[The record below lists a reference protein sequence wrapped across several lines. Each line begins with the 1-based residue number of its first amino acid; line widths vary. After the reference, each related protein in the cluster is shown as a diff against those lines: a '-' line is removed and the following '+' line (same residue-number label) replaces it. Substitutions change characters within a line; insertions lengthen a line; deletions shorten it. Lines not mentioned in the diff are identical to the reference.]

1 MKKTNKASFV
11 LGGLILFFALMCAVG
26 STDAEAAMKLN
37 AKSKTIYVGR
47 TYTLKVLNTKKSVK
61 WKSSKKSVATVS
73 KKGVVKGVKAG
84 KAVISAQIGKKQL
97 KCNVT
102 VKNNVSVSKSSVT
115 LDKDKST
122 TVKITIK
129 KDVNNI
135 RFKVGN
141 PGIASCKWGNWKGM
155 TIPLKITAN
164 KPGTTTV
171 TITNSYSKEKV
182 KIKVKVRQPW
192 DNVKVVIPNT
202 IGEQDS
208 PGNRMKI
215 TKYSFYQEYSGSSFY
230 TMDIQFKLV
239 QYNKTGRSNWGEHFY
254 CYDKY
259 GNILKKCYLYASSLA
274 LNYTYTDDALIPVNT
289 AKIVFME
296 YPDPNSSSNSGSNSG
311 SNNNSGNNGGNTP
324 AEPTKWTVTELKQLQ
339 THVNNAA
346 KDAQNA
352 ADYADKAYKNA
363 GAAAVY
369 GSMSKQCM
377 EYALADLQKAYDL
390 TQKKVPLNLVT
401 NGEPAGTLGQ
411 RIEEAIAAYDGW
423 DQLENSNASEI
434 RSMANNGNVKVIGL
448 KALMAKLMLEVQQL

>member
-1 MKKTNKASFV
+1 M
-11 LGGLILFFALMCAVG
+11 
-26 STDAEAAMKLN
+26 
-37 AKSKTIYVGR
+37 
-47 TYTLKVLNTKKSVK
+47 
-61 WKSSKKSVATVS
+61 
-73 KKGVVKGVKAG
+73 
-84 KAVISAQIGKKQL
+84 
-97 KCNVT
+97 
-102 VKNNVSVSKSSVT
+102 
-115 LDKDKST
+115 
-122 TVKITIK
+122 
-129 KDVNNI
+129 
-135 RFKVGN
+135 
-141 PGIASCKWGNWKGM
+141 
-155 TIPLKITAN
+155 
-164 KPGTTTV
+164 
-171 TITNSYSKEKV
+171 
-182 KIKVKVRQPW
+182 
-192 DNVKVVIPNT
+192 
-202 IGEQDS
+202 
-208 PGNRMKI
+208 
-215 TKYSFYQEYSGSSFY
+215 
-230 TMDIQFKLV
+230 
-239 QYNKTGRSNWGEHFY
+239 
-254 CYDKY
+254 
-259 GNILKKCYLYASSLA
+259 KKCYLYASSLA

-324 AEPTKWTVTELKQLQ
+324 ADPTKWTVTELKQLQ

-434 RSMANNGNVKVIGL
+434 RSMANNGNFKVIRL
-448 KALMAKLMLEVQQL
+448 KTLMAKLMLEVQQL

>member
-1 MKKTNKASFV
+1 MEIFEKECGN
-11 LGGLILFFALMCAVG
+11 GQQ
-26 STDAEAAMKLN
+26 
-37 AKSKTIYVGR
+37 
-47 TYTLKVLNTKKSVK
+47 
-61 WKSSKKSVATVS
+61 
-73 KKGVVKGVKAG
+73 KGVVKGVKAG

-141 PGIASCKWGNWKGM
+141 PSIASCKWGNWKGM

-324 AEPTKWTVTELKQLQ
+324 ADPTKWTVTELKQLQ

-377 EYALADLQKAYDL
+377 EYALHLQKAYDL

-411 RIEEAIAAYDGW
+411 RIEEAIAAYDG
-423 DQLENSNASEI
+423 
-434 RSMANNGNVKVIGL
+434 
-448 KALMAKLMLEVQQL
+448 